1 MSSIK
6 EDLNEIKQSLKEEDL
21 KKANK
26 KIKMKFK
33 WPFGWK
39 QIMNR
44 SKKKMDQILVFYLSI
59 KGNVE
64 KPRLVAIEEGN
75 MVVVKGKPYELDPR
89 AVWTLG
95 KYKCL
100 IIKEIDRRP
109 VSNLDYIEIKR
120 RGDATDSDE
129 FLIKAAMKAVQL
141 GPKKQVAKAGIAI
154 VVVIII
160 GVMIYLFTQQGA
172 APVIANAAPQV
183 VHYIPMSAQD
193 IAAQVANGT
202 A

>member
-6 EDLNEIKQSLKEEDL
+6 DDLAEIKRSLKEEDL

-26 KIKMKFK
+26 KIKMKFR
-33 WPFGWK
+33 WPFGWGGV
-39 QIMNR
+39 MRR
-44 SKKKMDQILVFYLSI
+44 SKRKMDQILVFYLSI
-59 KGNVE
+59 KGNME

-75 MVVVKGKPYELDPR
+75 MVIVKGKPYELDPR

-120 RGDATDSDE
+120 RGDSTDSDE

-141 GPKKQVAKAGIAI
+141 GPKKHVAKAGIAI

-172 APVIANAAPQV
+172 APAIANAAPQV
-183 VHYIPMSAQD
+183 VHYVPLSAQEL
-193 IAAQVANGT
+193 AAQALNGT
-202 A
+202 V